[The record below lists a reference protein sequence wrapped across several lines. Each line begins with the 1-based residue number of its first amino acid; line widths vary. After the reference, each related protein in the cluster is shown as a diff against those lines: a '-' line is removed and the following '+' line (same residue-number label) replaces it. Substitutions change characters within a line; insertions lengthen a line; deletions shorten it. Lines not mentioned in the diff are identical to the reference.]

1 MPAELSIVFIARNS
15 AHLIDRALASLAES
29 TLGLDIECVVVDNAS
44 ADREELSD
52 VCQRN
57 RARLLLLHR
66 NVGYGAAFNRGW
78 RISTGR
84 HVAVANPDLDFRAGS
99 IAPLV
104 MFLDEHE
111 RAGAVS
117 PQLQYLDGTPQPTAR
132 RFPRLRYVMAGRRS
146 PLVRVFPGYAAAHR
160 FQYEGL
166 AAASAP
172 VQVEAVIGA
181 FVVFRRA
188 ALEAV
193 SGFDERYFMY
203 AEDMDI
209 SRRLSAAGWEVYVEP
224 RCRLYHEYGAVRR
237 RVRTFSDYQRLRGL
251 RRFLGGGRPT
261 SVRLLMDIALAG
273 YLSLSAVGWLTGLG
287 EYERSWQ
294 VNRVGSR

>member
-1 MPAELSIVFIARNS
+1 MPAELSIVFIAYNS
-15 AHLIDRALASLAES
+15 ACLVERALRSLSASVAD
-29 TLGLDIECVVVDNAS
+29 LDVECIVVDNAS
-44 ADREELSD
+44 ADRTDLVD
-52 VCQRN
+52 VCRRN

-66 NVGYGAAFNRGW
+66 NIGYGAAFNRGW

-99 IAPLV
+99 IAPLLR
-104 MFLDEHE
+104 FIDEHE

-132 RFPRLRYVMAGRRS
+132 RFPRLRYIMAGRRS
-146 PLVRVFPGYAAAHR
+146 PLVRVFPRYAAALR
-160 FQYEGL
+160 FQYDGL
-166 AAASAP
+166 AAESTS
-172 VQVEAVIGA
+172 VRVEAVIGA

-193 SGFDERYFMY
+193 GGFDERYFMY

-209 SRRLSAAGWEVYVEP
+209 CRRLAKAGYDIYVEP

-237 RVRTFSDYQRLRGL
+237 RARAFSDYQRLRGL
-251 RRFLGGGRPT
+251 RRFIGLGRTPAA
-261 SVRLLMDIALAG
+261 RLLMDIALAG
-273 YLSLSAVGWLTGLG
+273 YLSLSAVGWLSGLG

-294 VNRVGSR
+294 VSRVGSR